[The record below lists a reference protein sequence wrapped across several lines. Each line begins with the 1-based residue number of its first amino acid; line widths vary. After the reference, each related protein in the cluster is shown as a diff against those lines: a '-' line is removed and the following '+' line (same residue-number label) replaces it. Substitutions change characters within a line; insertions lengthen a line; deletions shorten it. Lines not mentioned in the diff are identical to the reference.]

1 MRQTLAAL
9 IFRCSRK
16 EPLMQHPLNPFEA
29 GLLAALVLA
38 IAVACFGPSVAQFD
52 HYHSFA
58 DQRHLL
64 GLPCALDV
72 LSNLFFALFG
82 GWGLLRLRNSDD
94 GQPAGAQRPLTTL
107 FFAGLVLTALC
118 SGWYHLRP
126 DDAGLAI
133 DRLGMVSAFAGLLGL
148 AAADRISSRAGL
160 WTAGTVLALGP
171 IAVLVWASSG
181 NLLPWAV
188 LQGGGMLLIVLLA
201 LRQPVAGAWGL
212 PLAAV
217 IAWYVLA
224 KALELGDHAV
234 FDLTQGLVSGHTLK
248 HVAAALAAWPVISC
262 MESLR
267 AAHCGARLLGAA
279 RRGAHAQWRASPAL
293 AAPRSP
299 RLNPTK
305 K

>member
-1 MRQTLAAL
+1 MYCFCALYDAVRNTLAAL
-9 IFRCSRK
+9 LPTP
-16 EPLMQHPLNPFEA
+16 EPLMQHPLNPAER
-29 GLLAALVLA
+29 GLLTALLFA
-38 IAVACFGPSVAQFD
+38 IAVACLGPSVAQFD
-52 HYHSFA
+52 HYHAFA

-72 LSNLFFALFG
+72 LSNLPFALFG
-82 GWGLLRLRNSDD
+82 GWGLLRLRASDA
-94 GQPAGAQRPLTTL
+94 GQPSGAQRPLATL

-118 SGWYHLRP
+118 SGRYHLRP

-148 AAADRISSRAGL
+148 AAADRISTRAGMGI
-160 WTAGTVLALGP
+160 AAAVLALG
-171 IAVLVWASSG
+171 ALSVVVWANSG

-188 LQGGGMLLIVLLA
+188 LQGGGVLLIVLLA

-224 KALELGDHAV
+224 KALELGDHVV

-248 HVAAALAAWPVISC
+248 HAAAAMAAWPVISL
-262 MESLR
+262 MHNGAQARPWQYR
-267 AAHCGARLLGAA
+267 AV
-279 RRGAHAQWRASPAL
+279 RA
-293 AAPRSP
+293 
-299 RLNPTK
+299 
-305 K
+305 